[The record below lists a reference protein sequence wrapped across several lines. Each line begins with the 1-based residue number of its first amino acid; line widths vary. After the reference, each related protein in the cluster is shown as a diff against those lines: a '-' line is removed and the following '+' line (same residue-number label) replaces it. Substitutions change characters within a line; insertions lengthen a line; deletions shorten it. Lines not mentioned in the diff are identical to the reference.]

1 MMRDYSENELQEIAV
16 SAVELRRMPPEKRA
30 AILERQAEFAEHLYR
45 TLPELT
51 EIAECDDEVFDGQDE
66 QAEAG

>member
-1 MMRDYSENELQEIAV
+1 MPEFTQNELQEIAV
-16 SAVELRRMPPEKRA
+16 SATELRRMPPEKRA
-30 AILERQAEFAEHLYR
+30 EILQRQAEFAEHLYR